1 MPSGAQQPAN
11 SLSDAIARAF
21 GRALAGR
28 RELLGL
34 SQSEVAE
41 RIGLSYQQ
49 VQKYESGRSSVSLP
63 RMLEL
68 AYALETTPHALLEE
82 AATAAAEPLAEYRE
96 NNRPTRDRIAERRLR
111 EERRVLRII
120 RELKEA
126 GHRRAVLA
134 LAESLLE
141 AERGRKR

>member
-96 NNRPTRDRIAERRLR
+96 NNRPTRDRITERRLR